1 MGGKTAIAIEA
12 CASVANSGPGFAITS
27 DGVSLSACSSRGN
40 KTYGFT
46 ISGTGTTLS
55 ACIAADN
62 SAAGYYLDP
71 AGASIRLS
79 ASTASRNVALGQSGP
94 DFDVYAPRTIMSA
107 LVATTDSTSGADYGF
122 AIRPGAVGCVAIGCT
137 AQGSFRS
144 GSWIDLSGDAL
155 AAPVPGSDK
164 PQLTGS
170 RRGESPSTAAVR
182 AALVA
187 LGLAVDATT
196 P

>member
-1 MGGKTAIAIEA
+1 
-12 CASVANSGPGFAITS
+12 
-27 DGVSLSACSSRGN
+27 
-40 KTYGFT
+40 
-46 ISGTGTTLS
+46 
-55 ACIAADN
+55 
-62 SAAGYYLDP
+62 
-71 AGASIRLS
+71 
-79 ASTASRNVALGQSGP
+79 
-94 DFDVYAPRTIMSA
+94 MSA